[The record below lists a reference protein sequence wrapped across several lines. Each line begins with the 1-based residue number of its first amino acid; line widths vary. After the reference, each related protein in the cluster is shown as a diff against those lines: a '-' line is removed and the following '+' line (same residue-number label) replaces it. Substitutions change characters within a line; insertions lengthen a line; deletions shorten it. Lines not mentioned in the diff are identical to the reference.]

1 MRISDW
7 SSDVCSSDLFLLDL
21 LVDGCNRFAHL
32 LHAFGRCH
40 IHLHAMLLKGGKCF
54 VGFLARILALVIA
67 AGCGG
72 LHQYVF
78 FSRAQA
84 VPPLFA
90 GRADPRA
97 LYVIGHVQV
106 FLHRSEEHTSELQS
120 LMRSSYA
127 VVGLKKH
134 NSTALHKTPLHY
146 RQLRAT
152 LYISQL

>member
-84 VPPLFA
+84 DRKSVVSGKRVAVRVDLG
-90 GRADPRA
+90 GRR
-97 LYVIGHVQV
+97 II
-106 FLHRSEEHTSELQS
+106 
-120 LMRSSYA
+120 
-127 VVGLKKH
+127 KK
-134 NSTALHKTPLHY
+134 KKEKKK
-146 RQLRAT
+146 
-152 LYISQL
+152 